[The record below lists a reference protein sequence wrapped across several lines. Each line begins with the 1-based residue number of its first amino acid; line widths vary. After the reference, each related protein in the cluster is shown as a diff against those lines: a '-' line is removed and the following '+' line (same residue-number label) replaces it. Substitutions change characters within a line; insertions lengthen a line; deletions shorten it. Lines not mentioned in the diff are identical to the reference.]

1 MSEAKRCFKNEREGA
16 LRKIGVI
23 MIASALGACAT
34 QGGDTRLA
42 TGSAAGASEPVSAEK
57 VAAIEPAKVNHL
69 PYMGFSCE
77 RLAGDRARIADD
89 LAAVAAGKAGAQ
101 AADVKG
107 QIAHLKG
114 EEIAA
119 ATAMRSKNCK

>member
-1 MSEAKRCFKNEREGA
+1 LRQTKGEGT

-23 MIASALGACAT
+23 MIACALGACAT
-34 QGGDTRLA
+34 SGDTRLA
-42 TGSAAGASEPVSAEK
+42 TGAASGPSEPVSAER
-57 VAAIEPAKVNHL
+57 VATIEPAKVNHA

-77 RLAGDRARIADD
+77 KLAGDRARIADD
-89 LAAVAAGKAGAQ
+89 LAEVSAGKAGSQ

-107 QIAHLKG
+107 QIARLKG
-114 EEIAA
+114 EELAV